1 MKNTWMIHHHH
12 GSFPSLN
19 PPKKRSKVDFFKN
32 PEVPNPFILHAFF
45 PWALISWHQIRWKF
59 QSPRCSRPEDASQG
73 PDAQHSPL
81 PLNGSTLDKSNGSA
95 IWISQQCSVRLE
107 EVNATV
113 RINVS
118 WDRLRSESEHQ
129 NRNSSG
135 FALRHMDWS
144 KRTILAEILRFVAGL
159 AEAHLQ
165 WHLRPK
171 RRWGFQIYLEHYPLA
186 RRKHRECKMWL
197 SQWCLKNWTSA

>member
-1 MKNTWMIHHHH
+1 MDD
-12 GSFPSLN
+12 PSPSWKL
-19 PPKKRSKVDFFKN
+19 PLPKPSQKKDFFKN
-32 PEVPNPFILHAFF
+32 PESRILPFF
-45 PWALISWHQIRWKF
+45 PWALISWHRIRWKF

-73 PDAQHSPL
+73 PDAQHSSWRVPL
-81 PLNGSTLDKSNGSA
+81 RLLDKSNGSA

-129 NRNSSG
+129 NRNRNSSG